1 MKIIDDTI
9 SVLQE
14 IQDLI
19 GLMLGVAMQFV
30 NRDDK
35 SLSVL
40 LYMIFSSIF
49 VALYIV
55 MPTID
60 YFKWIR
66 EYPQVQA
73 SLYAMSSLI
82 SIMIINSLIVI
93 LPKGFSRKLQRILG
107 VKDED

>member
-40 LYMIFSSIF
+40 L
-49 VALYIV
+49 
-55 MPTID
+55 
-60 YFKWIR
+60 
-66 EYPQVQA
+66 
-73 SLYAMSSLI
+73 
-82 SIMIINSLIVI
+82 
-93 LPKGFSRKLQRILG
+93 
-107 VKDED
+107 